1 MLHPAEQ
8 SQTFTKSRRS
18 ALGNLVRWVVALA
31 LLIGAGYAVYL
42 WVAGQ
47 IGISETASEGLS
59 YTAVKRN
66 VFDSVVERGTLES
79 QNTVRGVCDL
89 PGWENKIIFIVPEG
103 SFVKTGDTVVKFDST
118 NIDKLIA
125 EKESKL
131 IEAEG
136 KLEQAKQALEVQNNK
151 NESDIAAAELEL
163 KLAELDLL
171 KYRDGDYIADKAD
184 KQRNIKEGEAELE
197 KFTEELANLR
207 ALVRKGFRSPDQ
219 LRELESRVSSWESR
233 VERDRQQFRVLTEFD
248 HQRKITEYDA
258 KAKESHRKLN
268 RAKTTATA
276 ETKKAE
282 SQIAAAQSEVVLVK
296 REMEE
301 FAEQKNNCEIKATQE
316 GTVAYANREWFDNND
331 RIREGAT
338 VRNQQEVF
346 FLPDMSK
353 MQVKVNLHESVVN
366 KIKSGMRASIRVDAY
381 PDTPFQGKVNFVAE
395 LATSSFS
402 SAKNYEVI
410 VLVDTIPPELKV
422 KPGMTAQVEIS
433 IGNYEDMLAVP
444 IGAVTEH
451 FQKSYIYVREGVG
464 AITRRMITIGRTTHS
479 YVEVVEG
486 LKEGEVVM
494 LDAYQRGLE
503 DFGEAERNAEALA
516 PPKSE
521 SGAGAPAD
529 VKSAPAT
536 DVPPPAATPAP
547 DTSAEPILDADGLD
561 TGGLDGGGLNA
572 SETKE

>member
-18 ALGNLVRWVVALA
+18 ALGGLVRWVVALA
-31 LLIGAGYAVYL
+31 LLIGVGYAVYL

-47 IGISETASEGLS
+47 IGISETTSEGLT
-59 YTAVKRN
+59 YTVVKRN

-79 QNTVRGVCDL
+79 QNTVRGVCEL
-89 PGWENKIIFIVPEG
+89 RGWENKIIFIVPEG
-103 SFVKTGDTVVKFDST
+103 SFVKTGDTVVRFDST
-118 NIDKLIA
+118 NIDKLVA

-151 NESDIAAAELEL
+151 NESDIAVAELEL

-316 GTVAYANREWFDNND
+316 GTVAYANREWFDDND

-366 KIKSGMRASIRVDAY
+366 KIKSGMRASIRVDSD
-381 PDTPFQGKVNFVAE
+381 PDMPFQGKVNFVAE

-410 VLVDTIPPELKV
+410 VLVDAIPPGLKI

-433 IGNYEDMLAVP
+433 IGIYDDMLAIP

-451 FQKSYIYVREGVG
+451 FEKSYIYVREGIG
-464 AITRRMITIGRTTHS
+464 AISRRSVTIGRTTHS

-486 LKEGEVVM
+486 LKLGEVVM

-503 DFGEAERNAEALA
+503 DFGDAERSVDSFG
-516 PPKSE
+516 KSKTE
-521 SGAGAPAD
+521 PAANGAQDDATP
-529 VKSAPAT
+529 SAT
-536 DVPPPAATPAP
+536 DSPPTTAP
-547 DTSAEPILDADGLD
+547 TTSEPVLDSDGLD
-561 TGGLDGGGLNA
+561 TGGLGS
-572 SETKE
+572 SEVKE

>member
-1 MLHPAEQ
+1 MLRSAES
-8 SQTFTKSRRS
+8 SQTFSKVRRS
-18 ALGNLVRWVVALA
+18 VVGRVVRWGLA
-31 LLIGAGYAVYL
+31 LLVLISLGYGVYL
-42 WVAGQ
+42 WVNRQLAIFDG
-47 IGISETASEGLS
+47 SSEGLTYS
-59 YTAVKRN
+59 AVKRN

-79 QNTVRGVCDL
+79 QNTVQGVCEL

-118 NIDKLIA
+118 NIDKLVA
-125 EKESKL
+125 EKQSKL
-131 IEAEG
+131 IESEG

-151 NESDIAAAELEL
+151 NESDIAIAELEL

-248 HQRKITEYDA
+248 HQRKITEFDA
-258 KAKESHRKLN
+258 KAKESHRKVN
-268 RAKTTATA
+268 RAKTTAIA

-282 SQIAAAQSEVVLVK
+282 SLIAAANSELLLTK

-301 FAEQKNNCEIKATQE
+301 LAEHKENCEIKATQE
-316 GTVAYANREWFDNND
+316 GTVAYANREWFDANE

-338 VRNQQEVF
+338 VRNQQDVF
-346 FLPDMSK
+346 FLPDMTK
-353 MQVKVNLHESVVN
+353 MQVKVNVHESVVN
-366 KIKSGMRASIRVDAY
+366 KIKSAMSASIRVDAY
-381 PDTPFQGKVNFVAE
+381 PDSPFQGKVNFVAE

-410 VLVDTIPPELKV
+410 VLVNSIPAELKV

-433 IGNYEDMLAVP
+433 VGNYGEMLAVP

-451 FQKSYIYVREGVG
+451 FQKSYIYVRDGIG
-464 AITRRMITIGRTTHS
+464 TISRRMVTIGRTTHS
-479 YVEVVEG
+479 YVEVLEG

-494 LDAYQRGLE
+494 LDAYQRGLK
-503 DFGEAERNAEALA
+503 DFGEAERNSEAVA
-516 PPKSE
+516 PPKAE
-521 SGAGAPAD
+521 PTPAAQPAGEATPTPAPTETPAPAD
-529 VKSAPAT
+529 
-536 DVPPPAATPAP
+536 
-547 DTSAEPILDADGLD
+547 EPILDDAGLD
-561 TGGLDGGGLNA
+561 TP
-572 SETKE
+572 EKKE